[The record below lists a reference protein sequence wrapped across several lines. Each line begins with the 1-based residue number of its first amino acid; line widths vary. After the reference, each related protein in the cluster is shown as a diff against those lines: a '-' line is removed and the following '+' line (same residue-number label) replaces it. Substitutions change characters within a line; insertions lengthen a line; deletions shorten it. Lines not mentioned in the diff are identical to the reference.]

1 MGKEGGAGLKPTP
14 TSPFSKANPFSQG
27 FLMMKG
33 SKADGPSPGRGPLRL
48 RRLRREELPVASEA
62 LARYLIG
69 KVLVRELPEGRISGR
84 IIETEAYPPGDAAGH
99 AYRGLTPAN
108 RSLFLA
114 PGHAYVHFSY
124 GVHFLLN
131 ISSEPAGVGGGVL
144 RRALEPLEGTDL
156 MARHRG
162 LSYLPDL
169 ARGPG
174 RLAQALAID
183 KGYNGLDLCAEGPL
197 WLADAVGPVGEI
209 GESVRIGIS
218 KEVERRRRFFERGN
232 TLVSGPKRLRE

>member
-1 MGKEGGAGLKPTP
+1 MTERQ
-14 TSPFSKANPFSQG
+14 KANGLPPEKGPFH
-27 FLMMKG
+27 
-33 SKADGPSPGRGPLRL
+33 L
-48 RRLRREELPVASEA
+48 RRLRRDELPPDTIQ

-69 KVLVRELPEGRISGR
+69 KVLVRDLPEGRISGR
-84 IIETEAYPPGDAAGH
+84 IIETEAYPPGDASGH
-99 AYRGLTPAN
+99 GFGGLRPGN

-124 GVHFLLN
+124 GVHYLLN
-131 ISSEPAGVGGGVL
+131 ISSEPVGVGGGVL
-144 RRALEPLEGTDL
+144 LRALTPLEGIDL

-162 LSYLPDL
+162 LTRVLDL

-183 KGYNGLDLCAEGPL
+183 KGFDGLDLCAEGPL
-197 WLADAVGPVGEI
+197 WLAEAGQPAGEI

-218 KEVERRRRFFERGN
+218 KETERRRRFFERGN
-232 TLVSGPKRLRE
+232 RLVSGPKRLRE

>member
-1 MGKEGGAGLKPTP
+1 MTERQ
-14 TSPFSKANPFSQG
+14 KANGLPPE
-27 FLMMKG
+27 K
-33 SKADGPSPGRGPLRL
+33 GPLRL
-48 RRLRREELPVASEA
+48 RRLRRDELPPDTIQ

-69 KVLVRELPEGRISGR
+69 KVLGRDLPEGRISGR
-84 IIETEAYPPGDAAGH
+84 IIETEAYPPGDASGH
-99 AYRGLTPAN
+99 AYGGMRPGN

-124 GVHFLLN
+124 GVHYLLN
-131 ISSEPAGVGGGVL
+131 ISSEPVGVGGGVL
-144 RRALEPLEGTDL
+144 LRALEPLEGIDL

-162 LSYLPDL
+162 LNRLLDL

-183 KGYNGLDLCAEGPL
+183 KGFDGLDLCAEGPL
-197 WLADAVGPVGEI
+197 WLAAGVQPAGEI

-218 KEVERRRRFFERGN
+218 KEKERRRRFYERGN
-232 TLVSGPKRLRE
+232 PLVSGPKRLRD

>member
-1 MGKEGGAGLKPTP
+1 MTERQ
-14 TSPFSKANPFSQG
+14 KANGLPPE
-27 FLMMKG
+27 K
-33 SKADGPSPGRGPLRL
+33 GPLRL
-48 RRLRREELPVASEA
+48 RRLRRDELPPDTIQ

-69 KVLVRELPEGRISGR
+69 KVLGRDLPEGRISGR
-84 IIETEAYPPGDAAGH
+84 IIETEAYPPGDASGH
-99 AYRGLTPAN
+99 AYGGMRPGN

-124 GVHFLLN
+124 GVHYLLN
-131 ISSEPAGVGGGVL
+131 ISSEPVGVGGGVL
-144 RRALEPLEGTDL
+144 LRALEPLEGIDL

-162 LSYLPDL
+162 LTRMLYL

-183 KGYNGLDLCAEGPL
+183 KGFDGLDLCAEGPL
-197 WLADAVGPVGEI
+197 WLAAGVQPAGEI

-218 KEVERRRRFFERGN
+218 KEAERRRRFYERGN
-232 TLVSGPKRLRE
+232 PLVSGPKRLRD

>member
-1 MGKEGGAGLKPTP
+1 MTERQ
-14 TSPFSKANPFSQG
+14 KANGLPPE
-27 FLMMKG
+27 K
-33 SKADGPSPGRGPLRL
+33 GPLRL
-48 RRLRREELPVASEA
+48 RRLRRDELPPDTIQ

-69 KVLVRELPEGRISGR
+69 KVLGRDLPEGRISGR
-84 IIETEAYPPGDAAGH
+84 IIETEAYPPGDASGH
-99 AYRGLTPAN
+99 AYGGMRPGN

-124 GVHFLLN
+124 GVHYLLN
-131 ISSEPAGVGGGVL
+131 ISSEPVGVGGGVL
-144 RRALEPLEGTDL
+144 LRALEPLEGIDL

-162 LSYLPDL
+162 LTRMLYL

-183 KGYNGLDLCAEGPL
+183 KGFDGLDLCVEGPL
-197 WLADAVGPVGEI
+197 WLAAGVQPAGEI

-218 KEVERRRRFFERGN
+218 KEAERRRRFYERGN
-232 TLVSGPKRLRE
+232 PLVSGPKRLRD

>member
-1 MGKEGGAGLKPTP
+1 MTKHSEIHGLTP
-14 TSPFSKANPFSQG
+14 DK
-27 FLMMKG
+27 
-33 SKADGPSPGRGPLRL
+33 RPLQL
-48 RRLRREELPVASEA
+48 RRLSREELPVATEA

-69 KVLVRELPEGRISGR
+69 KVLVRELAPGRISGR

-99 AYRGLTPAN
+99 AFRGQRAGN
-108 RSLFLA
+108 RALFME

-144 RRALEPLEGTDL
+144 LRALAPLEGIEF
-156 MARHRG
+156 MARQRG
-162 LSYLPDL
+162 VTRVADL

-174 RLAQALAID
+174 RLAQAMAIE
-183 KGYNGLDLCAEGPL
+183 KGFDGLDLCTEGPL
-197 WLADAVGPVGEI
+197 WLAAAVGPVGEI

-218 KEVERRRRFFERGN
+218 KETERQRRFYERRN
-232 TLVSGPKRLRE
+232 PLVSGPKRLRG

>member
-1 MGKEGGAGLKPTP
+1 MSPLRINGNKAGGSLPGK
-14 TSPFSKANPFSQG
+14 S
-27 FLMMKG
+27 
-33 SKADGPSPGRGPLRL
+33 PLRL
-48 RRLRREELPVASEA
+48 RRLRRDELPVATEA

-69 KVLVRELPEGRISGR
+69 KVLVREVPEGRISGR
-84 IIETEAYPPGDAAGH
+84 IIETEAYPPGDASGH
-99 AYRGLTPAN
+99 AFGGQRAGN

-144 RRALEPLEGTDL
+144 LRALAPLEGIDL
-156 MARHRG
+156 MARQRG
-162 LSYLPDL
+162 LTRLVDL

-174 RLAQALAID
+174 RLAQALAIE
-183 KGYNGLDLCAEGPL
+183 KGFDGLDLCAEGPL
-197 WLADAVGPVGEI
+197 WLAEAGQPVGEI

-218 KEVERRRRFFERGN
+218 KETERRRRFFERGN
-232 TLVSGPKRLRE
+232 PLVSGPKRLRE

>member
-1 MGKEGGAGLKPTP
+1 MMKR
-14 TSPFSKANPFSQG
+14 SKANGPPPE
-27 FLMMKG
+27 KG
-33 SKADGPSPGRGPLRL
+33 VLGL
-48 RRLRREELPVASEA
+48 RRLRREELPAATEA

-99 AYRGLTPAN
+99 AFGGLRPGN

-124 GVHFLLN
+124 GVHYLLN
-131 ISSEPAGVGGGVL
+131 ISSEPAGEGGGVL
-144 RRALEPLEGTDL
+144 LRALTPLEGIDF

-162 LSYLPDL
+162 LTSIADL

-174 RLAQALAID
+174 RLAQAMAIE
-183 KGYNGLDLCAEGPL
+183 KGFDGMDLCAEGPL

-218 KEVERRRRFFERGN
+218 KETERRRRFFEKGN
-232 TLVSGPKRLRE
+232 PLVSGPKRLRG

>member
-1 MGKEGGAGLKPTP
+1 MMKR
-14 TSPFSKANPFSQG
+14 SKANDLPPE
-27 FLMMKG
+27 K
-33 SKADGPSPGRGPLRL
+33 GPLRL
-48 RRLRREELPVASEA
+48 RRLRREELPVAAEA

-99 AYRGLTPAN
+99 AFGGLRPGN

-124 GVHFLLN
+124 GVHYLLN
-131 ISSEPAGVGGGVL
+131 ISSEPAGEGGGVL
-144 RRALEPLEGTDL
+144 LRALTPLEGIDF
-156 MARHRG
+156 MVRQRG
-162 LSYLPDL
+162 LTRIADL

-174 RLAQALAID
+174 RLAQALAIE
-183 KGYNGLDLCAEGPL
+183 KGFDGLDLCAEGPL

-218 KEVERRRRFFERGN
+218 KETERRRRFYEKGN
-232 TLVSGPKRLRE
+232 PLVSGPKRLRG

>member
-1 MGKEGGAGLKPTP
+1 MTERQ
-14 TSPFSKANPFSQG
+14 KANGLPPE
-27 FLMMKG
+27 K
-33 SKADGPSPGRGPLRL
+33 GPLRL
-48 RRLRREELPVASEA
+48 RRLRRDELPPDTIQ

-69 KVLVRELPEGRISGR
+69 KVLGRDLPEGRISGR
-84 IIETEAYPPGDAAGH
+84 IIETEAYPPGDASGH
-99 AYRGLTPAN
+99 AYGGMRPGN

-124 GVHFLLN
+124 GVHYLLN
-131 ISSEPAGVGGGVL
+131 ISSEPVGVGGGVL
-144 RRALEPLEGTDL
+144 LRALEPLEGIDL

-162 LSYLPDL
+162 LTRMLDL

-183 KGYNGLDLCAEGPL
+183 KGFDGLDLCAEGPL
-197 WLADAVGPVGEI
+197 WLAAGVQPAGEI

-218 KEVERRRRFFERGN
+218 KETERRRRFSERGN
-232 TLVSGPKRLRE
+232 PLVSGPKRLRG

>member
-1 MGKEGGAGLKPTP
+1 MPKRDKAAELPGGKA
-14 TSPFSKANPFSQG
+14 
-27 FLMMKG
+27 
-33 SKADGPSPGRGPLRL
+33 PLRL
-48 RRLRREELPVASEA
+48 RPLRRAELPVDTED

-69 KVLVRELPEGRISGR
+69 KVLVRNLPEGRISGR
-84 IIETEAYPPGDAAGH
+84 IIETEAYPPGDASGH
-99 AYRGLTPAN
+99 AFGGPTPGN

-114 PGHAYVHFSY
+114 PGHAYVHLSY
-124 GVHFLLN
+124 GVHHLLN

-144 RRALEPLEGTDL
+144 LRALEPLEGIAL

-162 LSYLPDL
+162 LTRMLDL

-183 KGYNGLDLCAEGPL
+183 KRFDGMDLCAEGPL
-197 WLADAVGPVGEI
+197 WLAAAVQPVGVI

-218 KEVERRRRFFERGN
+218 REVERRRRFYERGN
-232 TLVSGPKRLRE
+232 PLVSGPKRLRD

>member
-1 MGKEGGAGLKPTP
+1 MTKR
-14 TSPFSKANPFSQG
+14 
-27 FLMMKG
+27 
-33 SKADGPSPGRGPLRL
+33 SKADGPSPKKSPLRL
-48 RRLRREELPVASEA
+48 RRLRREELPVATVA

-84 IIETEAYPPGDAAGH
+84 IIETEAYPPGDASGH
-99 AYRGLTPAN
+99 AFGGLRPGN
-108 RSLFLA
+108 LSLFLA
-114 PGHAYVHFSY
+114 PGHAYVHFIY

-144 RRALEPLEGTDL
+144 LRALEPLEGMAL
-156 MARHRG
+156 MARQRG
-162 LSYLPDL
+162 VTRLPDL

-183 KGYNGLDLCAEGPL
+183 KGFDGLDLCAQGPL
-197 WLADAVGPVGEI
+197 WLAEAGLPPGEI

-218 KEVERRRRFFERGN
+218 KEMERRRRFYERGN
-232 TLVSGPKRLRE
+232 PLVSGPQRLRG

>member
-1 MGKEGGAGLKPTP
+1 MSKRTKVNGLPP
-14 TSPFSKANPFSQG
+14 E
-27 FLMMKG
+27 KG
-33 SKADGPSPGRGPLRL
+33 PVRL
-48 RRLRREELPVASEA
+48 RRLRREELPVATVA

-84 IIETEAYPPGDAAGH
+84 IIETEAYPPGDASGH
-99 AYRGLTPAN
+99 AFGGLRPGN

-144 RRALEPLEGTDL
+144 LRALEPLEGIDL
-156 MARHRG
+156 MAHQRG
-162 LSYLPDL
+162 LTRMPDL

-174 RLAQALAID
+174 RLAQALAIEKSFD
-183 KGYNGLDLCAEGPL
+183 GMDLCAEGPL
-197 WLADAVGPVGEI
+197 WLAAAGRPVGEI

-218 KEVERRRRFFERGN
+218 RETERRRRFYERGN
-232 TLVSGPKRLRE
+232 PLVSGPKRLRE